1 MLNKIQIDLL
11 ASIFNS
17 KEIKDYIDSNYSSY
31 LRYNARKSNSNCI
44 IRSGWFGCYSI
55 SRSDV

>member
-1 MLNKIQIDLL
+1 MLNKIQIDIL

-17 KEIKDYIDSNYSSY
+17 KEIKDYIDNNYASY
-31 LRYNARKSNSNCI
+31 LKYETQENNNNRI